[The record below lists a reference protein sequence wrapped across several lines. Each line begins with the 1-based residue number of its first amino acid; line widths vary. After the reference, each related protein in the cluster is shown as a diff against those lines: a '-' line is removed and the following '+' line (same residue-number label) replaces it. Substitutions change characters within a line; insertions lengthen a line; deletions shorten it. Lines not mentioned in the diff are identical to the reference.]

1 MVGRCYSRSLRLDGD
16 SVKLALDSVIAK
28 PVKLS
33 SMKLGRNDPCRCG
46 SGKKYKQC
54 CLGRDGASVVDLAE
68 GIGGEV
74 VVVQG
79 FDHRCCW
86 SRVWAKIAEFP
97 AEIAVESQRH

>member
-16 SVKLALDSVIAK
+16 SVKSTLDSVGAK

-33 SMKLGRNDPCRCG
+33 SMKPGRNDPCRCG

-74 VVVQG
+74 VVVPG
-79 FDHRCCW
+79 FDHHCWW
-86 SRVWAKIAEFP
+86 SRVW

>member
-1 MVGRCYSRSLRLDGD
+1 ME
-16 SVKLALDSVIAK
+16 
-28 PVKLS
+28 P
-33 SMKLGRNDPCRCG
+33 GRNDPCRRG

-74 VVVQG
+74 VVVPG
-79 FDHRCCW
+79 FDHHCCW
-86 SRVWAKIAEFP
+86 SRVWAEIAEFP